1 MSVDALTGLPGGGK
15 SYQAVVEVILP
26 ALVQGR
32 RVVTN
37 IEGLKD
43 DMIYDRL
50 DELGFGDKAG
60 EIIHVTDSQV
70 ASDDFYYCPDEDLAK
85 LGLKVGRQ
93 SIVQGGD
100 LVVIDEAW
108 AFYEKDVSDVVMN
121 FFRKHRHF
129 VNKDNVACNVVLISQ
144 DVMDIGLKVRRII
157 ATTTVTTKLENVG
170 LSSKYLV
177 KIFKKFDLRQE
188 PTFEGYGTYKPE
200 NYKLYDSYSFKGEQE
215 KKNNFTG
222 IERKSDKRNSVW
234 ANKSIRYGLPIAVI
248 TLIVMVYKLVTFFT
262 EGKLGKNI
270 EKNIAPP
277 LPISAAPA
285 VPISAA
291 PPQFPQTGTSPSK
304 TSGSSGNQGVNTAP
318 AAPVVPTEPKESN
331 HVGVQGYYQVGKE
344 LFVGL
349 KIGDKQRVIVNPKD
363 FKIQD
368 GIRIEGIFQ
377 NELVNTY
384 TGKAVSLQKDSEKPS
399 SAGIVKQETNQKI
412 SNAVN

>member
-15 SYQAVVEVILP
+15 SYQAVVEIILP
-26 ALVQGR
+26 ALAKGR

-43 DMIYDRL
+43 DAIYDRL
-50 DELGFGDKAG
+50 EKWGCGQTAG

-70 ASDDFYYCPDEDLAK
+70 ASDDFYYCPPEDLAK
-85 LGLKVGRQ
+85 LGFKPERQ

-129 VNKDNVACNVVLISQ
+129 VNKENIACNVVLISQ

-157 ATTTVTTKLENVG
+157 ATTTVTTKLEDVG

-188 PTFEGYGTYKPE
+188 PTFEGYGTYKPD
-200 NYKLYDSYSFKGEQE
+200 NYALYDSYSFKSEQD
-215 KKNNFTG
+215 KKSNHTG

-234 ANKSIRYGLPIAVI
+234 SNKSIRYGLPIAI
-248 TLIVMVYKLVTFFT
+248 IILFTMIYKISNFFT
-262 EGKLGKNI
+262 SKIGDPQNKVAQV
-270 EKNIAPP
+270 APP
-277 LPISAAPA
+277 
-285 VPISAA
+285 VPITAA
-291 PPQFPQTGTSPSK
+291 PPQTGFTAASQSQTSPAFK
-304 TSGSSGNQGVNTAP
+304 TNVSNPSNTNNQGVNP
-318 AAPVVPTEPKESN
+318 PAPVIPKEPRESTS
-331 HVGVQGYYQVGKE
+331 VGVQGYYQVGNQ
-344 LFVGL
+344 LFVAL
-349 KIGDKQRVIVNPKD
+349 KIGDKQRVIVDPKD

-368 GIRIEGIFQ
+368 GVRIEGIFQ
-377 NELVNTY
+377 NEIVNTY
-384 TGKAVSLQKDSEKPS
+384 TGKDVSLKREDSPT
-399 SAGIVKQETNQKI
+399 SAGLVKQETNQKI
-412 SNAVN
+412 SNTVN